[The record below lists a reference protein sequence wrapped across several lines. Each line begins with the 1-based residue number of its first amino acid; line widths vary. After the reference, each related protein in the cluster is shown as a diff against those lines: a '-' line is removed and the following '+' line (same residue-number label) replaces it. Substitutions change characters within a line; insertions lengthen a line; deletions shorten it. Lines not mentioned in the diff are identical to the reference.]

1 MGKKFFTNIVW
12 MFMTGVSC
20 ALGTAVYCIILKI
33 MIALKCGLKMKNDKS
48 MGKKNGTEYCWG
60 SVAQL
65 WVDRQVNNK
74 ISSIVHANL
83 WENVDIQA
91 VIKIILA

>member
-1 MGKKFFTNIVW
+1 
-12 MFMTGVSC
+12 
-20 ALGTAVYCIILKI
+20 
-33 MIALKCGLKMKNDKS
+33 MKNDKS

-74 ISSIVHANL
+74 IASIVHANL